1 MPDELS
7 WKGVLGMGAAAGL
20 IPCPSAL
27 VVLLAAVAQQQVALG
42 MLLIVAF
49 SVGLATTLIIL
60 GVLVVSAR
68 GVTGRLRIPSR
79 VIATLPAVSALIIM
93 GAGCV
98 LTAQAVPQIV

>member
-7 WKGVLGMGAAAGL
+7 WRGVLGMGAAAGL

-42 MLLIVAF
+42 MLLIVVF
-49 SVGLATTLIIL
+49 SIGLAATLTIL
-60 GVLVVSAR
+60 GVLVVSAH
-68 GVTGRLRIPSR
+68 GLGSRLRVPR
-79 VIATLPAVSALIIM
+79 RALATLPAVSAVAIL
-93 GAGCV
+93 GVGLL